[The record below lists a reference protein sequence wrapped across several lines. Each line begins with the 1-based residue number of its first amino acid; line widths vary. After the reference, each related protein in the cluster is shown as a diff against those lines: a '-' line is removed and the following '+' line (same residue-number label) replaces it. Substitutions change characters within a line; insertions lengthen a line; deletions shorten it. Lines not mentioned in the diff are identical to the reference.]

1 MPQNITDYTDLF
13 DYDNLYIDRN
23 MDTDTIPMSELPAN
37 IAAMFKDYIE
47 EYTSALIE
55 DNADAD
61 DEDGLEDRI
70 TPEELEFDVGFGL
83 HDDKI
88 IYRLSMHEPSPFNP
102 SGFDLYFFA
111 DGTYLGFC
119 ES

>member
-1 MPQNITDYTDLF
+1 MPQNITDYTNLF

-23 MDTDTIPMSELPAN
+23 MYTDTIPMSELPEN
-37 IAAMFKDYIE
+37 IAAMFKNYIE
-47 EYTSALIE
+47 EYSSSLVE
-55 DNADAD
+55 DDSNLDP
-61 DEDGLEDRI
+61 DEDDRI
-70 TPEELEFDVGFGL
+70 TADELQFDVGVGM
-83 HDDKI
+83 HDALL

-111 DGTYLGFC
+111 DAAYIGFQ